1 MKTTSGSSHSG
12 LGRWNQAE
20 TCNMYKLFLFFFLF
34 LSFFNRTLAFFSPSL
49 FSQFPLVSVFLCPNS
64 HFASLTLSVTV
75 LCYTEEVNLGLQ

>member
-12 LGRWNQAE
+12 LGRWNEAE
-20 TCNMYKLFLFFFLF
+20 TCNMYKLFSFLFFFPFFFLTERWHFSLPLF
-34 LSFFNRTLAFFSPSL
+34 L
-49 FSQFPLVSVFLCPNS
+49 QFPLVSVFLCPNS